1 MFLSSRKSSHSIIL
15 IDLESSD
22 LAEII
27 LLFFHYFIIFIVA
40 GSFNSR
46 ASNPDITA
54 WMQKMGFGKNY
65 SLLEQYYEQK

>member
-1 MFLSSRKSSHSIIL
+1 MFLSSRKSSHRLIL
-15 IDLESSD
+15 IYPESTDS
-22 LAEII
+22 AEILCF
-27 LLFFHYFIIFIVA
+27 LLFCYFHCR
-40 GSFNSR
+40 SFNSR